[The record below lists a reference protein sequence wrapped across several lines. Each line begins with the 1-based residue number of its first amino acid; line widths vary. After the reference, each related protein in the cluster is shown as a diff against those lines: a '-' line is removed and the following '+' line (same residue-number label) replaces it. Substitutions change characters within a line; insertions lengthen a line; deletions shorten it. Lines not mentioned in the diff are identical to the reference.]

1 MDRFTWP
8 TAPLGLQRCGQRC
21 GQYQDTAARNDFLE
35 EDYSNLAMVLNKLRG
50 NPTSKA
56 LLLDNLRHLNADITD
71 FDVQVEGGKVQVFFH
86 EQGLHNSHGM
96 KIPATRLSDGT
107 LRYIALLTILCHPNP
122 PPLVCIEEPELG
134 LHPDILANV
143 GDLLKTASERMQL
156 IVTTHSDF
164 LVDRFTDQPES
175 VVVCDKI
182 NGQTKLRRLE
192 KREISGWLEGYRL
205 GQKWI
210 DGEIGGVRW

>member
-1 MDRFTWP
+1 
-8 TAPLGLQRCGQRC
+8 
-21 GQYQDTAARNDFLE
+21 
-35 EDYSNLAMVLNKLRG
+35 
-50 NPTSKA
+50 
-56 LLLDNLRHLNADITD
+56 
-71 FDVQVEGGKVQVFFH
+71 
-86 EQGLHNSHGM
+86 M

-107 LRYIALLTILCHPNP
+107 LRYIALLTILCHPDP

-143 GDLLKTASERMQL
+143 GDLLKAASERMQL

-192 KREISGWLEGYRL
+192 KREISGWLEDYRL